1 MADINVFFLDRYI
14 FAKTAVVPVKLYKD
28 GTFCV
33 SLFLHFCMF
42 YPGAILFFTKLLHY
56 LFFYNLLPVT
66 SPHFLLFVLQGSVSY
81 VTQEAWIQNMTIKD
95 NILYGKECDNR
106 KYKRIIKN
114 CCLKQDLKILS
125 AGDMTEIGEQVEI

>member
-1 MADINVFFLDRYI
+1 M
-14 FAKTAVVPVKLYKD
+14 
-28 GTFCV
+28 
-33 SLFLHFCMF
+33 
-42 YPGAILFFTKLLHY
+42 
-56 LFFYNLLPVT
+56 T
-66 SPHFLLFVLQGSVSY
+66 SPHLFLFVLQGSVSY

-125 AGDMTEIGEQVEI
+125 AGDMTEIGEQVGIKIIYL